1 MKQFDV
7 AVIGAG
13 PAGQRAA
20 IQAAKLGASVVVIE
34 RLPTVGGAAINGG
47 TIPSKAL
54 REAVLYLTGFR
65 ERELYGVSYS
75 VKQDILLQDLTYRL
89 DHILRREVAVM
100 ESQLARN
107 GVEVMFG
114 RASFSGDHRLV
125 IDRGHEKSEIVAE
138 NVILAPGSKPAH
150 SEQVPIDGV
159 RIFDTDQIL
168 NLREIPRRLAVI
180 GAGVVGLEYACMFAA
195 LGVRVTLVEKQEQLI
210 PFVDREIV
218 EALIYHM
225 RDTGVL
231 FQLGEG
237 VDSVT
242 IEGDEV
248 VATTESRKRVCADAL
263 LYTIG
268 RVGSTDQLGLE
279 NIGLG
284 SDDRGRLTVD
294 DRYRT
299 SVPYV
304 YAAGDVIG
312 FPALASSSMEQGR
325 IAARNALGAPTDGVQ
340 DPLPFGIYTIPEI
353 SIVGKTEPQLTR
365 DRVPYEIGLA
375 RYSETARGQIV
386 GDSTG
391 RLKLLV
397 HTETREILGVH
408 IIGEGASEL
417 IHIGQTVIAL
427 NGKLDYLVNNVFN
440 YPTLAEC
447 YKVAALDAYN
457 KISGYAVYSTLR
469 QAA

>member
-7 AVIGAG
+7 VVVGAG

-20 IQAAKLGASVVVIE
+20 VQAAKLGASVVVIE
-34 RLPTVGGAAINGG
+34 PRPTIGGAAINGG

-75 VKQDILLQDLTYRL
+75 VKQDILLQDLTFRL
-89 DHILRREVAVM
+89 DHILKREIAVM

-107 GVEVMFG
+107 GVEVMLG
-114 RASFSGDHRLV
+114 KASLSGDHTLL
-125 IDRGHEKSEIVAE
+125 IDNGHEKIEIRAE
-138 NVILAPGSKPAH
+138 YVILTPGSQPSH
-150 SEQVPIDGV
+150 SENVPIDGV

-180 GAGVVGLEYACMFAA
+180 GAGVVGVEYACMFAA
-195 LGVRVTLVEKQEQLI
+195 LGVRVTLVDMQEQLLS
-210 PFVDREIV
+210 FVDREIV
-218 EALIYHM
+218 EALVYHM

-237 VDSVT
+237 VESVT
-242 IEGDEV
+242 IEDDEV
-248 VATTESRKRVCADAL
+248 VAITESRKRITSDAL

-268 RVGSTDQLGLE
+268 RQGSTDGLGLE
-279 NIGLG
+279 NVGLEA
-284 SDDRGRLTVD
+284 DERGRLTVD
-294 DRYRT
+294 DRYCT
-299 SVPYV
+299 SVPYI

-340 DPLPFGIYTIPEI
+340 DLLPFGIYTIPEI
-353 SIVGKTEPQLTR
+353 SIVGKTEAQLTKE
-365 DRVPYEIGLA
+365 RVPYEIGLG

-397 HTETREILGVH
+397 HPETRDLLGVH
-408 IIGEGASEL
+408 IIGESASEL
-417 IHIGQTVIAL
+417 IHIGQAVIAL

-457 KISGYAVYSTLR
+457 KLSGRNVLR
-469 QAA
+469 KAA

>member
-7 AVIGAG
+7 VVVGAG

-20 IQAAKLGASVVVIE
+20 VQAAKLGASVVVIE
-34 RLPTVGGAAINGG
+34 PRPTIGGAAINGG

-89 DHILRREVAVM
+89 DHILKREIAVM

-107 GVEVMFG
+107 GVEVMLG
-114 RASFSGDHRLV
+114 KASLSGDHTLL
-125 IDRGHEKSEIVAE
+125 IDNGHEKIEIRADY
-138 NVILAPGSKPAH
+138 VILTPGSQPSH
-150 SEQVPIDGV
+150 SENVPIDGV

-180 GAGVVGLEYACMFAA
+180 GAGVVGVEYACMFAA
-195 LGVRVTLVEKQEQLI
+195 LGVRVTLVDMQEQLLS
-210 PFVDREIV
+210 FVDREIV
-218 EALIYHM
+218 EALVYHM

-237 VDSVT
+237 VESVT
-242 IEGDEV
+242 IEDDEV
-248 VATTESRKRVCADAL
+248 IAITESRKRITSDAL

-268 RVGSTDQLGLE
+268 RQGSTDGLGLE
-279 NIGLG
+279 NVGLEA
-284 SDDRGRLTVD
+284 DERGRLAVD
-294 DRYRT
+294 DRYCT
-299 SVPYV
+299 SVPYI

-340 DPLPFGIYTIPEI
+340 DLLPFGIYTIPEI
-353 SIVGKTEPQLTR
+353 SIVGKTEAQLTKE
-365 DRVPYEIGLA
+365 RVPYEIGLG

-397 HTETREILGVH
+397 HPETRDLLGVH
-408 IIGEGASEL
+408 IIGESASEL
-417 IHIGQTVIAL
+417 IHIGQAVIAL

-457 KISGYAVYSTLR
+457 KLSGRNVLR
-469 QAA
+469 KAA

>member
-7 AVIGAG
+7 VVVGAG

-20 IQAAKLGASVVVIE
+20 VQAAKLGASVVVIE
-34 RLPTVGGAAINGG
+34 PRPTIGGAAINGG

-89 DHILRREVAVM
+89 DHILKREIAVM

-107 GVEVMFG
+107 GVEVMLG
-114 RASFSGDHRLV
+114 KASLSGDHTLL
-125 IDRGHEKSEIVAE
+125 IDNGHEKIEIRAE
-138 NVILAPGSKPAH
+138 YVILTPGSQPSH
-150 SEQVPIDGV
+150 SENVPIDGV

-180 GAGVVGLEYACMFAA
+180 GAGVVGVEYACMFAA
-195 LGVRVTLVEKQEQLI
+195 LGVRVTLVDMQEQLLS
-210 PFVDREIV
+210 FVDREIV
-218 EALIYHM
+218 EALVYHM

-237 VDSVT
+237 VESVT
-242 IEGDEV
+242 IEDDEV
-248 VATTESRKRVCADAL
+248 VAITESRKRITSDAL

-268 RVGSTDQLGLE
+268 RQGSTDGLGLE
-279 NIGLG
+279 NVGLEA
-284 SDDRGRLTVD
+284 DERGRLTVD
-294 DRYRT
+294 DRYCT
-299 SVPYV
+299 SVPYI

-340 DPLPFGIYTIPEI
+340 DLLPFGIYTIPEI
-353 SIVGKTEPQLTR
+353 SIVGKTEAQLTKE
-365 DRVPYEIGLA
+365 RVPYEIGLG

-397 HTETREILGVH
+397 HPETRDLLGVH
-408 IIGEGASEL
+408 IIGESASEL
-417 IHIGQTVIAL
+417 IHIGQAVIAL

-457 KISGYAVYSTLR
+457 KLSGRNVLR
-469 QAA
+469 KAA

>member
-1 MKQFDV
+1 MKQYDV
-7 AVIGAG
+7 VVVGAG

-20 IQAAKLGASVVVIE
+20 VQAAKLGASVVVIE
-34 RLPTVGGAAINGG
+34 TRPTIGGAAIHGG

-89 DHILRREVAVM
+89 DHILKREVAVM

-107 GVEVMFG
+107 GVEVIRG
-114 RASFSGDHRLV
+114 KASFSGDHTIV
-125 IDRGHEKSEIVAE
+125 VDGGHEKIEIAAE
-138 NVILAPGSKPAH
+138 NVILTPGSRPSH
-150 SEQVPIDGV
+150 SEHVPIDGV

-168 NLREIPRRLAVI
+168 DLREIPRRLAVI
-180 GAGVVGLEYACMFAA
+180 GAGVVGVEYACMFAA
-195 LGVRVTLVEKQEQLI
+195 LGVRLTLVDMEEQLL

-218 EALIYHM
+218 DALIYHM
-225 RDTGVL
+225 RDTGVV

-237 VDSVT
+237 VESVT
-242 IEGDEV
+242 TTGDEV
-248 VATTESRKRVCADAL
+248 VAITESRKRITSDAL

-268 RVGSTDQLGLE
+268 RQGSTDGLGLE
-279 NIGLG
+279 NVGLEA
-284 SDDRGRLTVD
+284 DERGRLTVD
-294 DRYRT
+294 DRYCT
-299 SVPYV
+299 SVPYI

-353 SIVGKTEPQLTR
+353 SIVGKTEAQLTR

-397 HTETREILGVH
+397 HAETRDLLGVH

-417 IHIGQTVIAL
+417 IHIGQAVIAL
-427 NGKLDYLVNNVFN
+427 SGKLDYLVNNVFN

-457 KISGYAVYSTLR
+457 KLSSYKVLR
-469 QAA
+469 KAA

>member
-1 MKQFDV
+1 M
-7 AVIGAG
+7 
-13 PAGQRAA
+13 
-20 IQAAKLGASVVVIE
+20 L
-34 RLPTVGGAAINGG
+34 
-47 TIPSKAL
+47 
-54 REAVLYLTGFR
+54 
-65 ERELYGVSYS
+65 
-75 VKQDILLQDLTYRL
+75 
-89 DHILRREVAVM
+89 
-100 ESQLARN
+100 ESRLARN
-107 GVEVMFG
+107 GVEVIRG
-114 RASFSGDHRLV
+114 KASFSGDHTIV
-125 IDRGHEKSEIVAE
+125 VDGGHEKIEIAAE
-138 NVILAPGSKPAH
+138 NVILTPGSRPSH
-150 SEQVPIDGV
+150 SEHVPIDGV

-168 NLREIPRRLAVI
+168 DLREIPRRLAVI
-180 GAGVVGLEYACMFAA
+180 GAGVVGVEYACMFAA
-195 LGVRVTLVEKQEQLI
+195 LGVRVTLVDMEEQLL

-218 EALIYHM
+218 DALIYHM
-225 RDTGVL
+225 RDTGVV

-237 VDSVT
+237 VESVT
-242 IEGDEV
+242 TTGDEV
-248 VATTESRKRVCADAL
+248 VAITESRKHIISDAL

-268 RVGSTDQLGLE
+268 RQGSTDGLGLE
-279 NIGLG
+279 NVGLEA
-284 SDDRGRLTVD
+284 DERGRLTVD
-294 DRYRT
+294 DRYCT
-299 SVPYV
+299 SVPYI

-353 SIVGKTEPQLTR
+353 SIVGMTEAQLTR

-397 HTETREILGVH
+397 HAETRDLLGVH

-417 IHIGQTVIAL
+417 IHIGQAVIAL
-427 NGKLDYLVNNVFN
+427 SGKLDYLVNNVFN

-457 KISGYAVYSTLR
+457 KLSSYKVLR
-469 QAA
+469 KAA

>member
-7 AVIGAG
+7 VVVGAG

-20 IQAAKLGASVVVIE
+20 VQAAKLGASVVVIE
-34 RLPTVGGAAINGG
+34 PRPTIGGAAINGG

-89 DHILRREVAVM
+89 DHILKREIAVM

-107 GVEVMFG
+107 GVEVMLG
-114 RASFSGDHRLV
+114 KASLSGDHTLL
-125 IDRGHEKSEIVAE
+125 IDNGHEKIEIRADY
-138 NVILAPGSKPAH
+138 VILTPGSQPSH
-150 SEQVPIDGV
+150 SENVPIDGV

-180 GAGVVGLEYACMFAA
+180 GAGVVGVEYACMFAA
-195 LGVRVTLVEKQEQLI
+195 LGVRVTLVDMQEQLLS
-210 PFVDREIV
+210 FVDREIV
-218 EALIYHM
+218 EALVYHM

-237 VDSVT
+237 VESVT
-242 IEGDEV
+242 IEDDEV
-248 VATTESRKRVCADAL
+248 VAITESRKRITSDAL

-268 RVGSTDQLGLE
+268 RQGSTDGLGLE
-279 NIGLG
+279 NVGLEA
-284 SDDRGRLTVD
+284 DERGRLTVD
-294 DRYRT
+294 DRYCT
-299 SVPYV
+299 SVPYI

-340 DPLPFGIYTIPEI
+340 DLLPFGIYTIPEI
-353 SIVGKTEPQLTR
+353 SIVGKTEAQLTKE
-365 DRVPYEIGLA
+365 RVPYEIGLG

-397 HTETREILGVH
+397 HPETRDLLGVH
-408 IIGEGASEL
+408 IIGESASEL
-417 IHIGQTVIAL
+417 IHIGQAVIAL

-457 KISGYAVYSTLR
+457 KLSGRNVLR
-469 QAA
+469 KAA

>member
-7 AVIGAG
+7 VVVGAG

-20 IQAAKLGASVVVIE
+20 VQAAKLGASVVVIE
-34 RLPTVGGAAINGG
+34 PRPTIGGAAINGG

-89 DHILRREVAVM
+89 DHILKREIAVM

-107 GVEVMFG
+107 GVEVMLG
-114 RASFSGDHRLV
+114 KASLSGDHTLL
-125 IDRGHEKSEIVAE
+125 IDNGHEKIEIRADY
-138 NVILAPGSKPAH
+138 VILTPGSQPSH
-150 SEQVPIDGV
+150 SENVPIDGV

-180 GAGVVGLEYACMFAA
+180 GAGVVGVEYACMFAA
-195 LGVRVTLVEKQEQLI
+195 LGVRVTLVDMQEQLLS
-210 PFVDREIV
+210 FVDREIV
-218 EALIYHM
+218 EALVYHM

-237 VDSVT
+237 VESVT
-242 IEGDEV
+242 IEDDEV
-248 VATTESRKRVCADAL
+248 IAITESRKRITSDAL

-268 RVGSTDQLGLE
+268 RQGSTDGLGLE
-279 NIGLG
+279 NVGLEA
-284 SDDRGRLTVD
+284 DERGRLTVD
-294 DRYRT
+294 DRYCT
-299 SVPYV
+299 SVPYI

-340 DPLPFGIYTIPEI
+340 DLLPFGIYTIPEI
-353 SIVGKTEPQLTR
+353 SIVGKTEAQLTKE
-365 DRVPYEIGLA
+365 RVPYEIGLG

-397 HTETREILGVH
+397 HPETRDLLGVH
-408 IIGEGASEL
+408 IIGESASEL
-417 IHIGQTVIAL
+417 IHIGQAVIAL

-457 KISGYAVYSTLR
+457 KLSGRNVLR
-469 QAA
+469 KAA

>member
-1 MKQFDV
+1 V
-7 AVIGAG
+7 VVVGAG

-20 IQAAKLGASVVVIE
+20 IQASKLGASVVAIE
-34 RLPTVGGAAINGG
+34 PRPTIGGAAINGG

-65 ERELYGVSYS
+65 ERELYGISYS
-75 VKQDILLQDLTYRL
+75 VKQDITLTDLTYRL
-89 DHILRREVAVM
+89 DHIVRREVAVM

-107 GVEVMFG
+107 GVEVMLG
-114 RASFSGDHRLV
+114 SASFVGDHRLV
-125 IDRGHEKSEIVAE
+125 VDNGSEKTEIIADT
-138 NVILAPGSKPAH
+138 VILTPGSRPAH
-150 SEQVPIDGV
+150 SDCVPIDGD

-168 NLREIPRRLAVI
+168 NLKNIPDRLAII

-195 LGVRVTLVEKQEQLI
+195 LGVRITLIENQEELLSFVE
-210 PFVDREIV
+210 REIMD
-218 EALIYHM
+218 ALVFHM
-225 RDTGVL
+225 RDNGVV
-231 FQLGEG
+231 FHLGEG
-237 VDSVT
+237 VESVT
-242 IEGDEV
+242 TEDDEV
-248 VATTESRKRVCADAL
+248 VAITDSHKRITADAL

-268 RVGSTDQLGLE
+268 RQGATDRLGLE
-279 NIGLG
+279 TVGLEA
-284 SDDRGRLTVD
+284 DERGRLAVD
-294 DRYRT
+294 DRYAT
-299 SVPYV
+299 SVPYI

-340 DPLPFGIYTIPEI
+340 DPLPYGIYTIPEI
-353 SIVGKTEPQLTR
+353 SIVGKTEAQLTR
-365 DRVPYEIGLA
+365 DRVPYEIGMS

-397 HTETREILGVH
+397 HTHTRDILGVH

-417 IHIGQTVIAL
+417 IHIGQAVIAL
-427 NGKLDYLVNNVFN
+427 DGKLDYLVNNVFN

-457 KISGYAVYSTLR
+457 KMSGRAELR
-469 QAA
+469 KAA

>member
-1 MKQFDV
+1 MKRFDV
-7 AVIGAG
+7 VVVGAG

-20 IQAAKLGASVVVIE
+20 VQAAKLGASVVVIE
-34 RLPTVGGAAINGG
+34 PRPTIDGAAINGG

-75 VKQDILLQDLTYRL
+75 VKQDILLKDLTYRL
-89 DHILRREVAVM
+89 DHILKREVAVM

-107 GVEVMFG
+107 GVEVMLG
-114 RASFSGDHRLV
+114 MASFSGDHTIV
-125 IDRGHEKSEIVAE
+125 VDNGHEKIEIYAE
-138 NVILAPGSKPAH
+138 NVILTPGRKPAH
-150 SEQVPIDGV
+150 SEHVPVDGE

-168 NLREIPRRLAVI
+168 NLNDIPRRLAVI
-180 GAGVVGLEYACMFAA
+180 GAGVVGVEYACMFAA
-195 LGVRVTLVEKQEQLI
+195 LGVRVTLVDVQEQLL

-218 EALIYHM
+218 DALIYHM
-225 RDTGVL
+225 RDTGVV
-231 FQLGEG
+231 FQLGAG

-242 IEGDEV
+242 IENNEV
-248 VATTESRKRVCADAL
+248 VAITDNGKRICTDAL

-268 RVGSTDQLGLE
+268 RHGSTDQLALEKVGLE
-279 NIGLG
+279 
-284 SDDRGRLTVD
+284 SDERGRLTVD
-294 DRYRT
+294 DRYCT
-299 SVPYV
+299 SVPYI

-325 IAARNALGAPTDGVQ
+325 IAARNALGVPTDGVQ

-353 SIVGKTEPQLTR
+353 SIVGKTEAQLTS
-365 DRVPYEIGLA
+365 DRVPYEIGMA

-397 HTETREILGVH
+397 HTETRDLLGVH

-417 IHIGQTVIAL
+417 THIGQAVIAL

-457 KISGYAVYSTLR
+457 KISRYTPLR
-469 QAA
+469 KAA

>member
-1 MKQFDV
+1 MKQYDV
-7 AVIGAG
+7 VVVGAG

-20 IQAAKLGASVVVIE
+20 VQAAKLGASVVVIE
-34 RLPTVGGAAINGG
+34 LRPTIGGAAIHGG

-89 DHILRREVAVM
+89 DHILKREVAVM

-107 GVEVMFG
+107 GVEVIRG
-114 RASFSGDHRLV
+114 KASFSGDHTIV
-125 IDRGHEKSEIVAE
+125 VDGGHEKIEIAAE
-138 NVILAPGSKPAH
+138 NVILTPGSRPSH
-150 SEQVPIDGV
+150 SEHVPIDGV

-168 NLREIPRRLAVI
+168 DLRDIPRRLAVI
-180 GAGVVGLEYACMFAA
+180 GAGVVGVEYACMFAA
-195 LGVRVTLVEKQEQLI
+195 LGVRVTLVDMQEQLL

-218 EALIYHM
+218 DALIYHM
-225 RDTGVL
+225 RDTGVV

-237 VDSVT
+237 VESVT
-242 IEGDEV
+242 IRGDEV
-248 VATTESRKRVCADAL
+248 VAITESRKHIISDAL

-268 RVGSTDQLGLE
+268 RQGSTDGLGLE
-279 NIGLG
+279 NVGLEA
-284 SDDRGRLTVD
+284 DERGRLAVD
-294 DRYRT
+294 DRYCT
-299 SVPYV
+299 SVPYI

-353 SIVGKTEPQLTR
+353 SIVGKTEAQLTR

-397 HTETREILGVH
+397 QAETRDLLGVH

-417 IHIGQTVIAL
+417 IHIGQAVIAL
-427 NGKLDYLVNNVFN
+427 DGKLDYLVNNVFN

-457 KISGYAVYSTLR
+457 KLSSYKVLR
-469 QAA
+469 KAA

>member
-20 IQAAKLGASVVVIE
+20 IQAAKLGASVVAIE
-34 RLPTVGGAAINGG
+34 PHPTIGGAAINGG

-65 ERELYGVSYS
+65 ERELYGLSYS
-75 VKQDILLQDLTYRL
+75 VKRDINFPDLTYRL

-107 GVEVMFG
+107 GVEVMLG
-114 RASFSGDHRLV
+114 RASFSGDHRLEV
-125 IDRGHEKSEIVAE
+125 DRGHEKVEMIAE
-138 NVILAPGSKPAH
+138 NVILAPGSRPAH
-150 SEQVPIDGV
+150 TECVPVDGE

-168 NLREIPRRLAVI
+168 NLQDIPGRLAII
-180 GAGVVGLEYACMFAA
+180 GAGVVGVEYACMFAA
-195 LGVRVTLVEKQEQLI
+195 LGVHVTLVEKQENLM

-218 EALIYHM
+218 DALIYHM
-225 RDTGVL
+225 RDSGVV

-237 VDSVT
+237 VESVS
-242 IEGDEV
+242 IEGNEV
-248 VATTESRKRVCADAL
+248 VAVTESRKRICTDAL

-268 RVGSTDQLGLE
+268 RQGATDQLALENVGLE
-279 NIGLG
+279 A
-284 SDDRGRLTVD
+284 DERGRLTVD
-294 DRYRT
+294 ERYAT
-299 SVPYV
+299 AVPYI

-340 DPLPFGIYTIPEI
+340 DLLPFGIYTIPEI
-353 SIVGKTEPQLTR
+353 SIVGKTEAELTR
-365 DRVPYEIGLA
+365 DRVSYEIGMA

-397 HTETREILGVH
+397 DTKTRDLLGVH

-417 IHIGQTVIAL
+417 IHIGQAVIAL

-457 KISGYAVYSTLR
+457 KISGQVTVR
-469 QAA
+469 KAA

>member
-7 AVIGAG
+7 VVVGAG

-20 IQAAKLGASVVVIE
+20 VQAAKLGASVVVIE
-34 RLPTVGGAAINGG
+34 PRPTIGGAAINGG

-89 DHILRREVAVM
+89 DHILKREIAVM

-107 GVEVMFG
+107 GVEVMLG
-114 RASFSGDHRLV
+114 KASLSGDHTLLV
-125 IDRGHEKSEIVAE
+125 DNGQEKIEIRADY
-138 NVILAPGSKPAH
+138 VILTPGSQPSH
-150 SEQVPIDGV
+150 SENVPIDGV

-180 GAGVVGLEYACMFAA
+180 GAGVVGVEYACMFAA
-195 LGVRVTLVEKQEQLI
+195 LGVRVTLVDMQEQLLS
-210 PFVDREIV
+210 FVDREIV
-218 EALIYHM
+218 EALVYHM

-237 VDSVT
+237 VESVT
-242 IEGDEV
+242 IEDDEV
-248 VATTESRKRVCADAL
+248 IAITESRKRITSDAL

-268 RVGSTDQLGLE
+268 RQGSTDGLGLE
-279 NIGLG
+279 NVGLEA
-284 SDDRGRLTVD
+284 DERGRLTVD
-294 DRYRT
+294 DRYCT
-299 SVPYV
+299 SVPYI

-340 DPLPFGIYTIPEI
+340 DLLPFGIYTIPEI
-353 SIVGKTEPQLTR
+353 SIVGKTEAQLTKE
-365 DRVPYEIGLA
+365 RVPYEIGLG

-397 HTETREILGVH
+397 HPETRDLLGVH
-408 IIGEGASEL
+408 IIGESASEL
-417 IHIGQTVIAL
+417 IHIGQAVIAL

-457 KISGYAVYSTLR
+457 KLSGRNVLR
-469 QAA
+469 KAA

>member
-1 MKQFDV
+1 MKQYDV
-7 AVIGAG
+7 VVVGAG

-20 IQAAKLGASVVVIE
+20 VQAAKLGASVIVIE
-34 RLPTVGGAAINGG
+34 PRPTIGGAAVAGG

-89 DHILRREVAVM
+89 DHILKREIAVM

-107 GVEVMFG
+107 GVEVMHG
-114 RASFSGDHRLV
+114 KASLSGDHTV
-125 IDRGHEKSEIVAE
+125 MVDRGHEKIEIIADH
-138 NVILAPGSKPAH
+138 VILTPGSQPYH
-150 SEQVPIDGV
+150 SEHVPIDGV

-168 NLREIPRRLAVI
+168 NLRDIPRRLAVI
-180 GAGVVGLEYACMFAA
+180 GAGVVGVEYACMFAA
-195 LGVRVTLVEKQEQLI
+195 LGVRVTLVDVQEQLLS
-210 PFVDREIV
+210 FVDREIV

-225 RDTGVL
+225 RDSGVL

-237 VDSVT
+237 VESVT
-242 IEGDEV
+242 TEGDEV
-248 VATTESRKRVCADAL
+248 IAITESRKRIVSDAL

-268 RVGSTDQLGLE
+268 RQGSTDGLGLE
-279 NIGLG
+279 KVGLEA
-284 SDDRGRLTVD
+284 DERGRLAVD
-294 DRYRT
+294 DRFCT
-299 SVPYV
+299 SVPYI

-325 IAARNALGAPTDGVQ
+325 IAARNALGAPTDGIQ

-353 SIVGKTEPQLTR
+353 SIVGKTEAQLTK
-365 DRVPYEIGLA
+365 DRVPYEIGLG

-397 HTETREILGVH
+397 HTETRDLLGVH

-417 IHIGQTVIAL
+417 IHIGQAVIAL
-427 NGKLDYLVNNVFN
+427 DGKLDYLVNNVFN

-457 KISGYAVYSTLR
+457 KLSGRRVLR
-469 QAA
+469 KAA

>member
-1 MKQFDV
+1 MKQFDI

-20 IQAAKLGASVVVIE
+20 VQAAKLGASVVAIE
-34 RLPTVGGAAINGG
+34 PRPTIGGAAVNGG

-54 REAVLYLTGFR
+54 REAVMYLTGFR
-65 ERELYGVSYS
+65 ERGLYGVSYS
-75 VKQDILLQDLTYRL
+75 VKNDITLQDLTYRL
-89 DHILRREVAVM
+89 DHVLKREIAVM

-107 GVEVMFG
+107 GVEVMLG
-114 RASFSGDHRLV
+114 RAAFSGDHTLV
-125 IDRGHEKSEIVAE
+125 VDRGHEKIDVRAE
-138 NVILAPGSKPAH
+138 NVILTPGSRPAQ
-150 SEQVPIDGV
+150 SEHVPVDGD

-168 NLREIPRRLAVI
+168 SLRDIPRRMTII
-180 GAGVVGLEYACMFAA
+180 GAGVVGVEYACMFAA
-195 LGVRVTLVEKQEQLI
+195 LGVRVTLVEMREQVM
-210 PFVDREIV
+210 PFVDREIID
-218 EALIYHM
+218 ALIYHM
-225 RDTGVL
+225 RETGVV
-231 FQLGEG
+231 FQLGETVG
-237 VDSVT
+237 SVT
-242 IEGDEV
+242 TEGDEV
-248 VATTESRKRVCADAL
+248 IAVTGSHKRICSDVL

-268 RVGSTDQLGLE
+268 RQGSTDQLGLE
-279 NIGLG
+279 KVGLEA
-284 SDDRGRLTVD
+284 DERGCLKVD
-294 DRYRT
+294 ERYCT
-299 SVPYV
+299 SVPYI

-353 SIVGKTEPQLTR
+353 SIVGKTEAQLTL
-365 DRVPYEIGLA
+365 DCVPYEVGMA

-397 HTETREILGVH
+397 HTETRDLLGVH

-417 IHIGQTVIAL
+417 IHIGQAVIAL
-427 NGKLDYLVNNVFN
+427 RGRLDYLVNNVFN

-457 KISGYAVYSTLR
+457 KLSGAGALR
-469 QAA
+469 KAA